1 MLCFLQFSKAVLPL
15 GRSAMPRYVIERN
28 LPLGLTEGDIDAAA
42 RRIVAVNSTI
52 DGVRWIHSNLA
63 VDRSKFF
70 DEYEATSPA
79 ALQEAARLA
88 EVPCD
93 TITEVREIHPDTY
106 TRPTW

>member
-1 MLCFLQFSKAVLPL
+1 
-15 GRSAMPRYVIERN
+15 MPRYVIERN
-28 LPLGLTEGDIDAAA
+28 LPPGLTEADIDDAA
-42 RRIVAVNSTI
+42 RRIVAVNSTM
-52 DGVRWIHSNLA
+52 DGARWIHGNLA

-79 ALQEAARLA
+79 ELREAARLA

-106 TRPTW
+106 TRYTW

>member
-1 MLCFLQFSKAVLPL
+1 
-15 GRSAMPRYVIERN
+15 MPKYVIERN
-28 LPLGLTEGDIDAAA
+28 LPPGLSEADIEDAA
-42 RRIVAVNSTI
+42 RRIVAVNSTM
-52 DGVRWIHSNLA
+52 DGVRWIRSNLA

-79 ALQEAARLA
+79 ALLEAARLA

-106 TRPTW
+106 TRHTW